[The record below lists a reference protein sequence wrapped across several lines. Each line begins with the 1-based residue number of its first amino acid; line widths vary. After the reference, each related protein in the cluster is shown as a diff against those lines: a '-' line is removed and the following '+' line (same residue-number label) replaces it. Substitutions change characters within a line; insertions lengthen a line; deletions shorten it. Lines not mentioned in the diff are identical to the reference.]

1 MDNNVIFIIK
11 CFLGTMYV
19 VRFICVNLLPEL
31 FHGFPVE
38 TCVIYLEIKI

>member
-1 MDNNVIFIIK
+1 MK

-31 FHGFPVE
+31 FQGFPMG
-38 TCVIYLEIKI
+38 TRVIYLEIKI

>member
-1 MDNNVIFIIK
+1 MK

-31 FHGFPVE
+31 FLGFPMG
-38 TCVIYLEIKI
+38 TRVIYLEIKI